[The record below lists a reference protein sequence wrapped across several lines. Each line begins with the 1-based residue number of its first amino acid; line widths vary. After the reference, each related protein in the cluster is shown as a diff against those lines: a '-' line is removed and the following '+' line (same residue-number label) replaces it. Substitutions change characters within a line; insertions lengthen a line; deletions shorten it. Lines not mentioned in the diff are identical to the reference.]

1 MTERSIQIAIDGPAG
16 AGKSTVAKQLSE
28 RLGILYLDTGAMYR
42 AFAFFCLR
50 EGLGTAPTDR
60 QILDAF
66 ERFDLVFEGKRI
78 LLNGEEITSA
88 IRTPEI
94 DKAVSPISANALI
107 REKMVE
113 KQKAIA
119 SGNDIVMEG
128 RDICDVVLP
137 DARYKF
143 YLDASVD
150 ERARRRWLQNTGKGI
165 DSSLEDIRSDIIRRD
180 DYDSSRE
187 AAPLTVSR
195 DATVVDT
202 TGMSLEEVIDLII
215 TAVREERA

>member
-50 EGLGTAPTDR
+50 EGLGTAP
-60 QILDAF
+60 F

-78 LLNGEEITSA
+78 FLNGEEITSA

-137 DARYKF
+137 DARFKF
-143 YLDASVD
+143 YLDASVE
-150 ERARRRWLQNTGKGI
+150 ERARRRWQQNTERSI
-165 DSSLEDIRSDIIRRD
+165 ESSLEDIKKDIIRRD
-180 DYDSSRE
+180 EYDSSRE
-187 AAPLTVSR
+187 ATPLSVSR
-195 DATVVDT
+195 DAVLVDT
-202 TGMSLEEVIDLII
+202 TGMDLEDVIGLII
-215 TAVREERA
+215 SKVREDED

>member
-50 EGLGTAPTDR
+50 EGLGTAPTDQ

-78 LLNGEEITSA
+78 FLNGEETTSA

-119 SGNDIVMEG
+119 AGNDIVMEG

-137 DARYKF
+137 DARFKF
-143 YLDASVD
+143 YLDASVE
-150 ERARRRWLQNTGKGI
+150 ERARRRWQQNAERGI
-165 DSSLEDIRSDIIRRD
+165 ESSLEDIKKDIIRRD
-180 DYDSSRE
+180 EYDSSRE
-187 AAPLTVSR
+187 ATPLSVSR
-195 DATVVDT
+195 DAVLVDT
-202 TGMSLEEVIDLII
+202 TGMDLEDVIGLII
-215 TAVREERA
+215 SKVREDAD

>member
-50 EGLGTAPTDR
+50 EGLGTAPTDE

-66 ERFDLVFEGKRI
+66 ERFDLVFDGKRI
-78 LLNGEEITSA
+78 LLNGEDITAA

-94 DKAVSPISANALI
+94 DRAVSPISANALI

-119 SGNDIVMEG
+119 EGTDIVMEG